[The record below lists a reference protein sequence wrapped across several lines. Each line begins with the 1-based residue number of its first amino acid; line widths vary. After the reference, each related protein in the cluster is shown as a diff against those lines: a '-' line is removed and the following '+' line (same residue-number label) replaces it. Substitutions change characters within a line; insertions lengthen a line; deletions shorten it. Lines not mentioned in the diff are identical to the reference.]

1 MQTTPRLPRA
11 QKTQTKMQR
20 SGWTA
25 KHCRPKEFAASPTPP
40 HRPQL
45 LPAISE
51 SEPDSDTA
59 RPNQLRRPAMSI
71 ATASSRTATASSRTA
86 TASSSTTE
94 AGVGPRDR
102 SVPTRTLL
110 TGLLLTL
117 LTGTAVIHASS
128 AAADQHAAATALR
141 APTPYEATYQAR
153 ARGMRTDA
161 YRYLRATDDEIFEV
175 SHGLSVSIL
184 GANLITV
191 QETSQF
197 RWAD

>member
-51 SEPDSDTA
+51 SEPDSDTP
-59 RPNQLRRPAMSI
+59 RPDQLRRPAMSI
-71 ATASSRTATASSRTA
+71 ATASSRTAK
-86 TASSSTTE
+86 ASSSTTE